1 MRNFVRLRLHKA
13 LCTLKT
19 EIMEKIGF
27 GIIGTGNITE
37 WFLEGARQ
45 DPRFEAR
52 AIYSRT
58 EERGRRFASEHGIER
73 CYTSLDRMLE
83 DPGIK
88 AVYIA
93 SPNYAHA
100 RQAIKCMESGLHVLC
115 EKPMASNAREV
126 RMMIESARRNG
137 VLLMEAMIATLNPNF
152 SRLRENLARAGKL
165 RRYFA
170 SYCQY
175 SSRYDRYKQGELPN
189 AFNPEL
195 SNGAVMDIGI
205 YTIYPMVA
213 LFGRPQTVRA
223 TGLVLP
229 SGADGQGAVNF
240 TYPGMNATVMYSKI
254 ANSYLPVEIEGEAG
268 NITADTIHTIR
279 RLEFVPRPAPSS
291 GRPVEL
297 MAEDISVPLEYN
309 RYYYEVREFIDLL
322 EKGKTESAVNTLD
335 NSLATAEIID
345 EIRRQLG
352 VVYPADKCDC

>member
-1 MRNFVRLRLHKA
+1 MKGLLYVNIDNMK
-13 LCTLKT
+13 
-19 EIMEKIGF
+19 KIGF

-45 DPRFEAR
+45 DPRFEAL

-58 EERGRRFASEHGIER
+58 EERGRVFASEHGIGR
-73 CYTSLDRMLE
+73 CYTSLDNMLE
-83 DPGIK
+83 DPEVK

-100 RQAIKCMESGLHVLC
+100 RQAIKCMERGRHVLC

-126 RMMIESARRNG
+126 RLMTEAARRNG

-152 SRLRENLARAGKL
+152 GRLCENIGRVGAV

-213 LFGRPQTVRA
+213 LFGRPQAISA
-223 TGLVLP
+223 TGILLE

-268 NITADTIHTIR
+268 NLTADTIHTIR
-279 RLEFVPRPAPSS
+279 RLSFIPRPAPTS

-297 MAEDISVPLEYN
+297 KEDVLSAPLAYD
-309 RYYYEVREFIDLL
+309 RYYYEVREFIDLT
-322 EKGKTESAVNTLD
+322 EAGKTESAVNTLD
-335 NSLATAEIID
+335 NSLATIEIID

-352 VVYPADKCDC
+352 VVYPADKCD

>member
-1 MRNFVRLRLHKA
+1 MK
-13 LCTLKT
+13 
-19 EIMEKIGF
+19 KIGF

-45 DPRFEAR
+45 DPRFEAL

-58 EERGRRFASEHGIER
+58 EERGRVFASEHGIER
-73 CYTSLDRMLE
+73 CYTSLDSMLE
-83 DPGIK
+83 DPEVK

-100 RQAIKCMESGLHVLC
+100 RQAIKCMERGRHVLC

-126 RMMIESARRNG
+126 RLMTEAARRNG
-137 VLLMEAMIATLNPNF
+137 VLLKEAMIATLNPNF
-152 SRLRENLARAGKL
+152 GRLCENIGRVGAV

-213 LFGRPQTVRA
+213 LFGRPQTISA
-223 TGLVLP
+223 TGILLE

-240 TYPGMNATVMYSKI
+240 TYPGMNATVLYSKI
-254 ANSYLPVEIEGEAG
+254 ANSFLPVEIEGEDG

-279 RLEFVPRPAPSS
+279 RLTFMPRPAPTS

-297 MAEDISVPLEYN
+297 KEEDISVPLEHN
-309 RYYYEVREFIDLL
+309 RYYYEVREFIDLT
-322 EKGKTESAVNTLD
+322 EAGKTESGINTLD
-335 NSLATAEIID
+335 NSLATIEIID

-352 VVYPADKCDC
+352 VVYPADKCD

>member
-1 MRNFVRLRLHKA
+1 MS
-13 LCTLKT
+13 
-19 EIMEKIGF
+19 KIGF

-45 DPRFEAR
+45 DSRFEAS

-58 EERGRRFASEHGIER
+58 EERGREFAAAHGIKQH
-73 CYTSLDRMLE
+73 YTSLDRML
-83 DPGIK
+83 DNPDIQ

-100 RQAIKCMESGLHVLC
+100 RQAIKCMERGRHVLC
-115 EKPMASNAREV
+115 EKPMASNVREV
-126 RMMIESARRNG
+126 RLMTEAARRNG

-152 SRLRENLARAGKL
+152 GRLRENIGRVGAV

-213 LFGRPQTVRA
+213 LFGRPQTISA
-223 TGLVLP
+223 AGILLE
-229 SGADGQGAVNF
+229 SGTDGQGAVNF

-268 NITADTIHTIR
+268 NLTADTIHTIR
-279 RLEFVPRPAPSS
+279 RLTFIPRPEPTS

-297 MAEDISVPLEYN
+297 KEEVLSEPLAHD

-322 EKGKTESAVNTLD
+322 QAGKTESAVNTLD
-335 NSLATAEIID
+335 NSLATIEIID

-352 VVYPADKCDC
+352 IVYPADNHD